1 MPVNRPPPFLLLPT
15 AFIALCKVLRNVA
28 NSFLSAANCPRDPEE
43 KAFPLAVHAGANV
56 VARELGTSRLPL
68 VHRLFQGGTILQ
80 ICKYGYASTSRR
92 RCSVLRPH
100 VVRASLHFPC
110 GQLRRGRRGP
120 LPPCRI
126 QLGIADNTDVLLL
139 KTEAAHVH
147 VSYVTTP
154 GRKSNSSS
162 ASMRALSYRVSC
174 MVPGE
179 HFLMYVARL

>member
-1 MPVNRPPPFLLLPT
+1 M
-15 AFIALCKVLRNVA
+15 
-28 NSFLSAANCPRDPEE
+28 SY
-43 KAFPLAVHAGANV
+43 LAV
-56 VARELGTSRLPL
+56 S
-68 VHRLFQGGTILQ
+68 GTILQ

-147 VSYVTTP
+147 VSYVTAP
-154 GRKSNSSS
+154 WRKSNSSQYCHIAMYQTSYINRQRHNFVALNAFTLSLSPPNCSDAS
-162 ASMRALSYRVSC
+162 ARTDAALR
-174 MVPGE
+174 
-179 HFLMYVARL
+179 